1 MKSHQLL
8 KAPFQHGFLFSR
20 PLVTYCFKTC
30 HDASWKHYIRFL
42 KYRHE
47 KLYEEALSEIDSAID
62 EKKETRKIHFEIHRD
77 ERI

>member
-1 MKSHQLL
+1 
-8 KAPFQHGFLFSR
+8 
-20 PLVTYCFKTC
+20 
-30 HDASWKHYIRFL
+30 
-42 KYRHE
+42 E